1 MKFLHVFCVTALL
14 HFPFPASA
22 EEQFGGQ
29 VEQLIPSAN
38 SFTFL
43 ASVESSGVPA
53 CAGGTANF
61 WTVDTTTPQ
70 GQAIAATVL
79 TSFASGRRI
88 KIHGT
93 GACLA
98 SQSDVEQVFYVVVE
112 K

>member
-1 MKFLHVFCVTALL
+1 MKFPHLICAVALFL
-14 HFPFPASA
+14 FPFPALA
-22 EEQFGGQ
+22 GEQSGGQ

-43 ASVESSGVPA
+43 ASGKRSGVPA
-53 CAGGTANF
+53 CASGTANF
-61 WTVDTTTPQ
+61 WTVDTTTSQ

>member
-1 MKFLHVFCVTALL
+1 MNFPHVFCATALL
-14 HFPFPASA
+14 LCPFPASA
-22 EEQFGGQ
+22 GEQSGGQ

-43 ASVESSGVPA
+43 ASGARSGVPA

-79 TSFASGRRI
+79 TSFASGKRI

-93 GACLA
+93 GACPP